1 MKSWNSHR
9 EKGNADCWQITKIK
23 ILSDI
28 SLNIIYARSE
38 EEKYV
43 KDKIQKLRILYST
56 KKKSCPQIW
65 KRVWVFFFFF
75 RQNLQEIN

>member
-9 EKGNADCWQITKIK
+9 EKGNADCWQITDIK

-38 EEKYV
+38 EK
-43 KDKIQKLRILYST
+43 KICK
-56 KKKSCPQIW
+56 
-65 KRVWVFFFFF
+65 
-75 RQNLQEIN
+75 RQNSKA